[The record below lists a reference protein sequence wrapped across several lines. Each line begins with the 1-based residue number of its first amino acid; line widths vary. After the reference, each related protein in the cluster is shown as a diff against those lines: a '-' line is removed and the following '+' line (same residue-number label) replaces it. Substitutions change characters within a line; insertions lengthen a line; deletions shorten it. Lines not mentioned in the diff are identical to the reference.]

1 MKKLNSIAKL
11 GSKFMAAS
19 APVKAAVVIGT
30 VAVVG
35 GGTYGG
41 VQVYHHITQGPT
53 ELVLLNDKIDLEY
66 GLLLSEDV
74 KDYVD
79 VEKSNQEMLD
89 NAVVDL
95 SGVTMNE
102 DGYAEVGEYV
112 IMITSGDKEYSIE
125 LAVADTAA
133 PTFKDGVTEIETA
146 YATVPDYLSLFKA
159 EDGSEFEITVDD
171 SAVNYEQAGTY
182 SIKVTAKDKYGNENV
197 LDNISVIVAE
207 QEVASNTPSSS
218 NTGSSNT
225 SGGSTASQSPSNSNS
240 GSSGSSS
247 SSGSNSGSTGSTANN
262 SSGSENSSESGNG
275 QTTDTN
281 TDEEDEW
288 TQKYVHDYD
297 FPYELYVIT
306 TYEGHYGFFKTND
319 TMKESAL
326 LPTLYPEG
334 GEGKEFLVGYYNGVG
349 VSFMY
354 NDDNP
359 NNPLK

>member
-1 MKKLNSIAKL
+1 MKKISSIAKL

-19 APVKAAVVIGT
+19 APVKAAIVVGT

-41 VQVYHHITQGPT
+41 VQVYHHITQDPA
-53 ELVLLNDKIDLEY
+53 ELVLLSDKIDLEY
-66 GLLLSEDV
+66 GLLLSEDA

-79 VEKSNQEMLD
+79 IEKSNQEMVD

-112 IMITSGDKEYSIE
+112 IKITSGDKEYSID

-133 PTFKDGVTEIETA
+133 PTFKDGVNEIETA

-182 SIKVTAKDKYGNENV
+182 SIKVSAKDEYGNENI

-218 NTGSSNT
+218 DTGSSNT
-225 SGGSTASQSPSNSNS
+225 SGGNTASQSPGTNNS
-240 GSSGSSS
+240 GSSSGAGS
-247 SSGSNSGSTGSTANN
+247 SSGSNNSENTGNSSNTSGSQSEAPAEPPTTPSEPEEPNN
-262 SSGSENSSESGNG
+262 
-275 QTTDTN
+275 
-281 TDEEDEW
+281 
-288 TQKYVHDYD
+288 
-297 FPYELYVIT
+297 FPYGDFYVFTIAA
-306 TYEGHYGFFKTND
+306 FCSVCLFQ
-319 TMKESAL
+319 L
-326 LPTLYPEG
+326 LIQFV
-334 GEGKEFLVGYYNGVG
+334 FLVCLCLV
-349 VSFMY
+349 
-354 NDDNP
+354 
-359 NNPLK
+359 

>member
-1 MKKLNSIAKL
+1 MKKLSSIVKL

-19 APVKAAVVIGT
+19 APVKAAVVIGS

-41 VQVYHHITQGPT
+41 VQIYHHITQEPT

-66 GLLLSEDV
+66 GLPLSEDA

-79 VEKSNQEMLD
+79 VEKSNQEMLEK
-89 NAVVDL
+89 AVVDL
-95 SGVTMNE
+95 SSVTMNE
-102 DGYAEVGEYV
+102 DGIAEVGEYV
-112 IMITSGDKEYSIE
+112 IKITSGDKEYSIE

-133 PTFKDGVTEIETA
+133 PTFKDGVNEIETA

-182 SIKVTAKDKYGNENV
+182 SIKVSAKDKYGNENV
-197 LDNISVIVAE
+197 LDNISVIVTE

-218 NTGSSNT
+218 DTGSSNT
-225 SGGSTASQSPSNSNS
+225 SGGSTASHSPSNS

-247 SSGSNSGSTGSTANN
+247 SSGSNGGSTGSTANN